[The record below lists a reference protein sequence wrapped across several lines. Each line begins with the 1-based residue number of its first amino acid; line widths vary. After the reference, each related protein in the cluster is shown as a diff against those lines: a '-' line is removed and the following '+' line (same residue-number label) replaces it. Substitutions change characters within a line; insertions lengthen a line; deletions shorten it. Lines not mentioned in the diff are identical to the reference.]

1 MKNNMMPSNGHRIHG
16 FSSETFIDAREIIKS
31 LGLKGNE
38 VFMDAGCGDGH
49 VAMIAHD
56 LLDEDAIIYA
66 VDIYDAS
73 IEDMQN
79 EVDEKGIKNIIPIC
93 ADATEHIDV
102 EDDFVDVILLINVW
116 HHFNVA
122 RKMDEAAIELKRI
135 LKPGGRIA
143 VMEYKKEEARH
154 GPRYPMRVS
163 HEVIDELFKKHD
175 MKFVSLDCDVGEK
188 LGDHMSHYLIVFEK

>member
-1 MKNNMMPSNGHRIHG
+1 
-16 FSSETFIDAREIIKS
+16 
-31 LGLKGNE
+31 
-38 VFMDAGCGDGH
+38 MDAGCGDGH

-122 RKMDEAAIELKRI
+122 RKMDEATLELKRI

-163 HEVIDELFKKHD
+163 HEVIGELFKKHD
-175 MKFVSLDCDVGEK
+175 MKFVSLDCDVGED

>member
-73 IEDMQN
+73 IEDMQK
-79 EVDEKGIKNIIPIC
+79 EVD
-93 ADATEHIDV
+93 
-102 EDDFVDVILLINVW
+102 
-116 HHFNVA
+116 
-122 RKMDEAAIELKRI
+122 
-135 LKPGGRIA
+135 
-143 VMEYKKEEARH
+143 
-154 GPRYPMRVS
+154 
-163 HEVIDELFKKHD
+163 
-175 MKFVSLDCDVGEK
+175 
-188 LGDHMSHYLIVFEK
+188 